1 MIHPSKLASCLAKA
15 LFLQKEKE
23 KGYWEA
29 MVLTTKIA
37 IIDDH
42 QLFREGVK
50 RILEFERTFEV
61 VAEGDD
67 GSEALAIVE
76 KYKPDVVIMDINM
89 PHMNGVE
96 ATRTLVEKYPQTKV
110 IILSIHDDEN
120 YVMHAL
126 QTGARGYLL
135 KEMDADA
142 LIEAVRVV
150 ADGGSYL
157 HPKVTHSLVREYR
170 RLVETEEKENAGSG
184 GTTYLHM
191 IEVRRPLHLLTR
203 RECEVLQMLA
213 DGKSNRGIGEGLFI
227 SEKTVKNHVS
237 NILQKMNVNDRT
249 QAVVVAIKNGW
260 VEVK

>member
-1 MIHPSKLASCLAKA
+1 M
-15 LFLQKEKE
+15 
-23 KGYWEA
+23 
-29 MVLTTKIA
+29 TTKIA

-50 RILEFERTFEV
+50 RILEFEKTFQV

-67 GSEALAIVE
+67 GSDALKLVEA
-76 KYKPDVVIMDINM
+76 YNPDVVIMDINM
-89 PHMNGVE
+89 PRVNGVE
-96 ATRTLVEKYPQTKV
+96 ATRGLIEKYPNTKV

-120 YVMHAL
+120 YVTHVL

-142 LIEAVRVV
+142 LVEAVRVV
-150 ADGGSYL
+150 AEGGSYL
-157 HPKVTHSLVREYR
+157 HPKVTHSLVKEYR
-170 RLVETEEKENAGSG
+170 RLSSNSLTKSG
-184 GTTYLHM
+184 GFSQP
-191 IEVRRPLHLLTR
+191 IEIRRPLHLLTR

-213 DGKSNRGIGEGLFI
+213 DGKSNRAIGEALFI

-260 VEVK
+260 VEVR

>member
-1 MIHPSKLASCLAKA
+1 MPLNEAQWKY
-15 LFLQKEKE
+15 FLHKE
-23 KGYWEA
+23 KGFWEA
-29 MVLTTKIA
+29 KNVKTKIA

-50 RILEFERTFEV
+50 RILEFERSFEV

-67 GSEALAIVE
+67 GTEALKIVE
-76 KYKPDVVIMDINM
+76 ENHPDVVIMDINM

-96 ATRTLVEKYPQTKV
+96 ATRELVEKYPQTKV

-120 YVMHAL
+120 YVTHAL

-157 HPKVTHSLVREYR
+157 HPKVTHSLVNEYR
-170 RLVETEEKENAGSG
+170 RLTANKAGAGSG
-184 GTTYLHM
+184 TNAYLQT
-191 IEVRRPLHLLTR
+191 IEIRRPLHLLTR

-213 DGKSNRGIGEGLFI
+213 DGKSNRGIGEALFI

-260 VEVK
+260 VEVR

>member
-1 MIHPSKLASCLAKA
+1 MMNEGEGCTLNTSI
-15 LFLQKEKE
+15 
-23 KGYWEA
+23 
-29 MVLTTKIA
+29 V

-50 RILEFERTFEV
+50 RILDFESTFEV

-67 GSEALAIVE
+67 GSEAVHLIDAHQ
-76 KYKPDVVIMDINM
+76 PDVVIMDINM
-89 PHMNGVE
+89 PKMNGIE
-96 ATRTLVEKYPQTKV
+96 ATRELIEKFPETKV

-120 YVMHAL
+120 YVTHAL
-126 QTGARGYLL
+126 QTGATGYLL

-142 LIEAVRVV
+142 LIDAVKVV

-157 HPKVTHSLVREYR
+157 HPRVTHNLVREYR
-170 RLVETEEKENAGSG
+170 RLATEPLNSNGFSMGVE
-184 GTTYLHM
+184 
-191 IEVRRPLHLLTR
+191 IRRPLHLLTR
-203 RECEVLQMLA
+203 RECEVLQLLA
-213 DGKSNRGIGEGLFI
+213 DGQSNRGIGETLYI

-249 QAVVVAIKNGW
+249 QAVIMAIKSGW

>member
-1 MIHPSKLASCLAKA
+1 
-15 LFLQKEKE
+15 
-23 KGYWEA
+23 
-29 MVLTTKIA
+29 MVTKIA

-50 RILEFERTFEV
+50 RILEFEKSFQV

-67 GSEALAIVE
+67 GSDAVKIVE
-76 KYKPDVVIMDINM
+76 ESKPDVVIMDINM
-89 PHMNGVE
+89 PHVNGVE
-96 ATRTLVEKYPQTKV
+96 ATRELVEKFPDTKV

-120 YVMHAL
+120 YVTHAL
-126 QTGARGYLL
+126 KTGAIGYLL

-150 ADGGSYL
+150 AEGGSYL
-157 HPKVTHSLVREYR
+157 HPKVTHSLVNEYR
-170 RLVETEEKENAGSG
+170 KLSEARGRV
-184 GTTYLHM
+184 GTNVHT
-191 IEVRRPLHLLTR
+191 IEIRRPLHLLTR

-213 DGKSNRGIGEGLFI
+213 DGKSNRAIGEALFI

-260 VEVK
+260 VEIR

>member
-1 MIHPSKLASCLAKA
+1 MK
-15 LFLQKEKE
+15 
-23 KGYWEA
+23 
-29 MVLTTKIA
+29 TKIV

-50 RILEFERTFEV
+50 RILDFEPTFEV

-67 GSEALAIVE
+67 GEEALAIVDAH
-76 KYKPDVVIMDINM
+76 KPDVVIMDINM
-89 PHMNGVE
+89 PKVNGVE
-96 ATRTLVEKYPQTKV
+96 ATKQLIEANADTKV

-120 YVMHAL
+120 YVTHAL
-126 QTGARGYLL
+126 KTGARGYLL
-135 KEMDADA
+135 KEMDADT
-142 LIEAVRVV
+142 LIEAVKVV

-157 HPKVTHSLVREYR
+157 HPKVTHNLVNEFR
-170 RLVETEEKENAGSG
+170 RLANSSG
-184 GTTYLHM
+184 QASTMQPLQPE
-191 IEVRRPLHLLTR
+191 IRRPLHILTR

-213 DGKSNRGIGEGLFI
+213 DGKSNRGIGEALFI

>member
-1 MIHPSKLASCLAKA
+1 
-15 LFLQKEKE
+15 
-23 KGYWEA
+23 
-29 MVLTTKIA
+29 LTTKIA

-50 RILEFERTFEV
+50 RILEFEQSFQV

-67 GSEALAIVE
+67 GSETLKIVE
-76 KYKPDVVIMDINM
+76 EHRPDVVIMDINM
-89 PHMNGVE
+89 PQMNGIE
-96 ATRTLVEKYPQTKV
+96 ATRELIEQYPDTKV

-120 YVMHAL
+120 YVTHAL
-126 QTGARGYLL
+126 QTGASGYLL

-157 HPKVTHSLVREYR
+157 HPKVTHNLVNEYR
-170 RLVETEEKENAGSG
+170 KLAAGVARSG
-184 GTTYLHM
+184 TYLQTVE
-191 IEVRRPLHLLTR
+191 IRRPLHLLTR

-213 DGKSNRGIGEGLFI
+213 DGKSNRGIGEALYI

-260 VEVK
+260 VEVR